1 MKKFLGG
8 IASFLHL
15 VGELTLAS
23 MKHAARLF
31 RRLTRRIRKGD
42 SRAIWACC
50 AVSLAVV
57 MLVVILVAP
66 GAGAVGADVSANAIS
81 ETPIPGGA
89 DDPFTPAPSLAEG
102 DGLFPLPSPS
112 PDQQEE
118 PAPSPI
124 LSPTPSPTL
133 PPTPTPEPELKLK
146 YGMTDPRVS
155 DLQAR
160 LMELGYMDSDETT
173 EYFGSMTKT
182 AVLRFQRQHELDQD
196 GIVGQLTWDAIMA
209 DGAQKYAL
217 MNGTSGE
224 DVKEAQLRLYELG
237 YLASSGQI
245 TGYFGDLTEEAV
257 KKLQELNRI
266 RVDGK
271 VGAETFN
278 LLYSDSVTP
287 NYYSYGEES
296 EVVKKYQTKLKNLGY
311 LTTEPDGKYGKDTL
325 AAIRQFQSR
334 NNLVVDGYLGP
345 STRKALDSSSARPNA
360 ISLGDS
366 GAAVTR
372 VQNLLYEYNYLK
384 KSHVTG
390 YFGEIT
396 EAAVKQFQ
404 KNNRLSVDGDVGK
417 RTMNALT
424 GDNVVKASRPV
435 TSSSGSGGSS
445 SGGSSGSGSTS
456 SGVQKLIEVAKSKL
470 GTRYVTGGKGP
481 NKFDC
486 SGFVYWCLNQVGVK
500 QSYLTSYGWR
510 SIGKYTKI
518 TRFEDIRAGDIIVVK
533 GHVAIAISKTQI
545 IDASSSNG
553 KVVQRSFQSNWWKRN
568 FICAWRIFD

>member
-1 MKKFLGG
+1 MKKVLGG
-8 IASFLHL
+8 IASFFRVLL
-15 VGELTLAS
+15 ELTRAFSKSAS
-23 MKHAARLF
+23 RLF

-42 SRAIWACC
+42 SRLIWACGAC
-50 AVSLAVV
+50 ALALVL
-57 MLVVILVAP
+57 LVVILVVP
-66 GAGAVGADVSANAIS
+66 GVTAVESGGSVSGVTPTPTLGAAGGPDPLHN
-81 ETPIPGGA
+81 GGLLP
-89 DDPFTPAPSLAEG
+89 D
-102 DGLFPLPSPS
+102 PSPTF
-112 PDQQEE
+112 EIE
-118 PAPSPI
+118 
-124 LSPTPSPTL
+124 PTPSPTL

-146 YGMTDPRVS
+146 YGMTDARVAE
-155 DLQAR
+155 LQAR

-173 EYFGSMTKT
+173 EYYGSMTKT
-182 AVLRFQRQHELDQD
+182 AVVRFQRQHGLEQD

-209 DGAQKYAL
+209 SNAQHYAL
-217 MNGTSGE
+217 MNGTSGD
-224 DVKEAQLRLYELG
+224 DVKEIQQRLYELG
-237 YLASSGQI
+237 YLSSSGQI
-245 TGYFGDLTEEAV
+245 TGFFGDLTEEAV
-257 KKLQELNRI
+257 KKLQELNKI
-266 RVDGK
+266 KVDGK

-296 EVVKKYQTKLKNLGY
+296 EVVKKYQQKLKNLGY

-345 STRKALDSSSARPNA
+345 STRRALDSSEARPNA

-366 GAAVTR
+366 GEAVTR

-396 EAAVKQFQ
+396 EAAVKLFQ
-404 KNNRLSVDGDVGK
+404 QNNGLTADGDVGK
-417 RTMNALT
+417 KTMNALT
-424 GDNVVKASRPV
+424 GSKVVKAKKPV
-435 TSSSGSGGSS
+435 TSSSGGGGS
-445 SGGSSGSGSTS
+445 SGGSSGDSSGSNSTS

-470 GTRYVTGGKGP
+470 GTKYVTGGKGP
-481 NKFDC
+481 GKFDC
-486 SGFVYWCLNQVGVK
+486 SGFVYWCLNQIGVK

-518 TRFEDIRAGDIIVVK
+518 TSFDKIRAGDIIVVK
-533 GHVAIAISKTQI
+533 GHVAIAISKTQV